1 MKKAAI
7 AILLSSALGLGA
19 CQPSA
24 DGTAKVETLKLEN
37 DEQKQAYAFGANVG
51 EFVEKKLSEQ
61 AQYGIMMD
69 SKLIIKGFT
78 DSINKQ
84 SQLEAAD
91 IQTLVQTMEKS
102 MREKMQ
108 AKAAE
113 VGVTNLAAGKAFL
126 AENAKREGVTVTES
140 GLQYEVLT
148 AAEGTKPIAADT
160 VKVHYKGTLLDGT
173 EFDSSYS
180 RGEPAVFPLAR
191 VISGWTEGVQLMN
204 VGSKFKFFIPSELA
218 YGERNTGLIT
228 TNSTLIF
235 EVELLEIIAPNGQG
249 KGISAQ

>member
-24 DGTAKVETLKLEN
+24 VDTSKVETLKLEG

-51 EFVEKKLSEQ
+51 EFVEKRLSEQ
-61 AQYGIMMD
+61 AQYGISMD
-69 SKLIIKGFT
+69 SDLIIKGFT
-78 DSINKQ
+78 DSIHKT
-84 SQLEAAD
+84 SLLETAE
-91 IQTLVQTMEKS
+91 IQTLVKAMEES
-102 MREKMQ
+102 MREKMAAQ
-108 AKAAE
+108 AAA
-113 VGVTNLAAGKAFL
+113 VGETNLAAGTAYL
-126 AENAKREGVTVTES
+126 AENAKREGVLVTDS

-148 AAEGTKPIAADT
+148 QGEGAKPVAADT

-191 VISGWTEGVQLMN
+191 VITGWTEGVQLMN
-204 VGSKFKFFIPSELA
+204 VGSKFKFVIPSDLA
-218 YGERNTGLIT
+218 YGERNTGIIT

-235 EVELLEIIAPNGQG
+235 EVELLDIIAD
-249 KGISAQ
+249 KTASK

>member
-7 AILLSSALGLGA
+7 AILLSSALGLSA
-19 CQPSA
+19 CQPGAVDS
-24 DGTAKVETLKLEN
+24 AKVETLKLEG
-37 DEQKQAYAFGANVG
+37 DEQRQAYAFGANVG

-61 AQYGIMMD
+61 APYGIAMD
-69 SKLIIKGFT
+69 NELIIKGFS

-84 SQLEAAD
+84 SQLEAAE
-91 IQTLVQTMEKS
+91 IQTLVQAMEVS
-102 MREKMQ
+102 MREKMAAQ
-108 AKAAE
+108 AAAIGE
-113 VGVTNLAAGKAFL
+113 TNLAAGTAYL
-126 AENAKREGVTVTES
+126 AENAKREGVMVTES

-148 AAEGTKPIAADT
+148 QGEGAKPVAADT

-173 EFDSSYS
+173 EFDSSYG

-204 VGSKFKFFIPSELA
+204 VGSKFKFTIPSDLA

-235 EVELLEIIAPNGQG
+235 EVELLDIMAD
-249 KGISAQ
+249 KTATK